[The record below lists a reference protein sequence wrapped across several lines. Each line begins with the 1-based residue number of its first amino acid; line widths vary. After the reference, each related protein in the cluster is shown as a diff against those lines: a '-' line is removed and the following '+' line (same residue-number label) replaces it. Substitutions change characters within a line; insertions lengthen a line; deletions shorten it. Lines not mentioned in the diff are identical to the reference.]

1 MPSAVARRE
10 ITQAWR
16 SAPFD
21 VYAATETAGI
31 SSPGALGNRHTYDGL
46 IILEPV
52 DHLDA
57 PVPVGTTGARLW
69 VTGLCCRTLPLI
81 RYELSDQ
88 VTLAGRGCPCGRPFG
103 LKAGVERR
111 SEDVLS
117 FPSQEGL
124 VRVHPNMFYAVLDEL
139 TVARWQVVHETD
151 ALRIL
156 LVTSGTPINE
166 VSVRRSIEDA
176 MRTSG
181 IPQIHVGVEMV
192 DSIPRS
198 ALGKTPLVLGGYRT
212 DRSGASTPMA
222 MVARY
227 PSTLAACLPI
237 RVLSRSCLSVR
248 SPKVQRILTVC
259 S

>member
-31 SSPGALGNRHTYDGL
+31 SSPGALGNRHTYDDL

-103 LKAGVERR
+103 LMAGVERR

-124 VRVHPNMFYAVLDEL
+124 VRVHPNGFYTVPDEL
-139 TVARWQVVHETD
+139 TVAQWQVVHEAD

-192 DSIPRS
+192 DSIPRT
-198 ALGKTPLVLGGYRT
+198 ALGKTPLVR
-212 DRSGASTPMA
+212 
-222 MVARY
+222 
-227 PSTLAACLPI
+227 
-237 RVLSRSCLSVR
+237 RV
-248 SPKVQRILTVC
+248 PH
-259 S
+259 